1 MCYILG
7 FLRPGLQPSVISNFG
22 LLDQVAAIHW
32 LRENVKQFRGDPN
45 SITLV
50 GHGTGAAMV
59 SLLLSSPVAQASEGI
74 VFLRVR
80 NKIPMNMIWKKWNFC
95 LLMSM
100 LKWRRIFIY
109 RLISTSYFDEWY
121 STISNGIKQGS

>member
-1 MCYILG
+1 MQILNYILG

-59 SLLLSSPVAQASEGI
+59 SLLLTSPVAQASEGI
-74 VFLRVR
+74 VFIASKEQDSNEYV
-80 NKIPMNMIWKKWNFC
+80 
-95 LLMSM
+95 
-100 LKWRRIFIY
+100 
-109 RLISTSYFDEWY
+109 TS
-121 STISNGIKQGS
+121 

>member
-1 MCYILG
+1 MYLSINWLYDILG

-59 SLLLSSPVAQASEGI
+59 SLLLTSPVAQASEGI
-74 VFLRVR
+74 KRQYRISLLLY
-80 NKIPMNMIWKKWNFC
+80 KIK
-95 LLMSM
+95 
-100 LKWRRIFIY
+100 
-109 RLISTSYFDEWY
+109 
-121 STISNGIKQGS
+121 

>member
-1 MCYILG
+1 M
-7 FLRPGLQPSVISNFG
+7 ISNFG

-74 VFLRVR
+74 IFFASKEQDS
-80 NKIPMNMIWKKWNFC
+80 NQP
-95 LLMSM
+95 
-100 LKWRRIFIY
+100 LKTCNDPSI
-109 RLISTSYFDEWY
+109 
-121 STISNGIKQGS
+121 

>member
-1 MCYILG
+1 MEDYQSYFIISCLEYFQAKQVFDILG

-59 SLLLSSPVAQASEGI
+59 SLLLTSPVAQASEGNI
-74 VFLRVR
+74 V
-80 NKIPMNMIWKKWNFC
+80 KT
-95 LLMSM
+95 LLDMYNI
-100 LKWRRIFIY
+100 L
-109 RLISTSYFDEWY
+109 
-121 STISNGIKQGS
+121 